1 MQEILVK
8 QCLCVTE
15 TVKKKNLHADAAADF
30 VLKQFFLSKI
40 FQCILNLEVLQNFLK
55 TENLVKI

>member
-15 TVKKKNLHADAAADF
+15 TVKKNLHADAAADF